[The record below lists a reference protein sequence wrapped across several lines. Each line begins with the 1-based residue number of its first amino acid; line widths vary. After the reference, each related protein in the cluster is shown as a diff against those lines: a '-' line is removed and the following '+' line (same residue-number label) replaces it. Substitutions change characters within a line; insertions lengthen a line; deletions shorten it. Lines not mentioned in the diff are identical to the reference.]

1 MVFSHKSCTNSFIL
15 KILFSIGIL
24 LPWLVTGDV
33 QLLEKKS
40 LDNYM
45 VDFYLYG
52 PLYLQSNTIQT
63 KFCGDSEG

>member
-1 MVFSHKSCTNSFIL
+1 
-15 KILFSIGIL
+15 
-24 LPWLVTGDV
+24 V